1 MNTLKTP
8 SNMKEFNVAGAV
20 YVADEDGHVHVDN
33 PDHIETLKRFGC
45 FDPVTEADPEAV
57 ASDAPASDPVSDAE
71 REEFA
76 LTKRQLDVAVS
87 QVAERDEI
95 LDRIKNDH
103 LRIVD
108 ALHENGH
115 DIADG
120 ETVADAIVRVLGTPA
135 ATDTADTASD
145 ASGGTSEK
153 QEDAAGAGDAGK
165 LVRPAEDSTRDDLVE
180 WLNTNRVEGA
190 EDVSPSISKANA
202 WLAVDA
208 LLAAKA

>member
-1 MNTLKTP
+1 MT
-8 SNMKEFNVAGAV
+8 SFNIAGAV
-20 YVADEDGHVHVDN
+20 YEADENGHVHVDN
-33 PDHIETLKRFGC
+33 PDHVETLKRFGC
-45 FDPVTEADPEAV
+45 FDPVTEVDPEAQV
-57 ASDAPASDPVSDAE
+57 VDAATGDPVTDAE
-71 REEFA
+71 REEHA
-76 LTKRQLDVAVS
+76 LTQRKLDVAIG

-95 LDRIKNDH
+95 LERLKADH

-120 ETVADAIVRVLGTPA
+120 ETIADAVVRVLGAPP
-135 ATDTADTASD
+135 ATDTAEDPAD